1 MSKNIAIAP
10 GVFDILPN
18 DPQEL
23 WRSSYL
29 WNFVENEIR
38 RIATEYGYQEI
49 RTPIFERTEVFH
61 RGVGE
66 TSDIVSKEMY
76 TFIDKGE
83 RSMTLRP
90 EGTAAVMRAFI
101 ENQLHQQSSLTK
113 IFYICPMFRYE
124 RSQAGRYRQH
134 HQFGAEAIGNGSPE
148 QDAELIDL
156 LFTLYNRLG
165 LTNLNVNINSI
176 GDTESRIS
184 FRKALQDYLHNHFND
199 LSEDSKKRFETN
211 PLRILDSKDPK
222 DKMIAAGA
230 PSILEY
236 LNTESKDHFETLK
249 NQLTAL
255 NIPFEVNIQLVR
267 GLDYYNRTVFEI
279 TSGELGAQNSVAGG
293 GRYDGLLKTL
303 GGPDLPASGFGCGL
317 ERLIQTMIKQQA
329 PLPAPPSPLLY
340 FIPLGEAAKN
350 SCFILVHHLRQE
362 GIHVEMD
369 LSGRKLGKVMQHA
382 NQLKAKFVSVVGE
395 NELASGIIELK
406 DMASGKTLKISTSE
420 AAKFLLI
427 EQKSPK
433 FMELWK
439 EMSEPF
445 TDPALAEFF
454 VQKINASIAS
464 SRSASNALHDA
475 IESIKEIVK

>member
-1 MSKNIAIAP
+1 MSKNIPIAP

-18 DPQEL
+18 DPQEI

-29 WNFVENEIR
+29 WNFLEKEIR
-38 RIATEYGYQEI
+38 RIATEYGFQEI
-49 RTPIFERTEVFH
+49 RTPVFERTEVFQ

-76 TFIDKGE
+76 TFIDKGD

-90 EGTAAVMRAFI
+90 EGTAAAMRSFI
-101 ENQLHQQSSLTK
+101 ENQLHQQSSLNK
-113 IFYICPMFRYE
+113 IFYISPMFRYE

-156 LFTLYNRLG
+156 LFTLYKRLG
-165 LTNLNVNINSI
+165 LSNLNVDINSI
-176 GDTESRIS
+176 GDNDSRIS
-184 FRKALQDYLHNHFND
+184 FRKALQDYLHSHFEQ

-222 DKMIAAGA
+222 DRSITAGA
-230 PSILEY
+230 PSILDY
-236 LNTESKDHFETLK
+236 LNSESKDHFESLK
-249 NQLTAL
+249 NLLTAL
-255 NIPFEVNIQLVR
+255 NIPFEVNDRLVR

-279 TSGELGAQNSVAGG
+279 TAGELGAQNSIAGG

-317 ERLIQTMIKQQA
+317 ERLIQTMIKQQV
-329 PLPAPPSPLLY
+329 PLPTPPRPLLY
-340 FIPLGEAAKN
+340 LIPLGDSAKN
-350 SCFILVHHLRQE
+350 SCFKLVHDFRQE
-362 GIHVEMD
+362 GLHVEMD
-369 LSGRKLGKVMQHA
+369 LSGRKLVKVMQHA
-382 NQLKAKFVSVVGE
+382 NQLKAKFVAVVGE
-395 NELASGIIELK
+395 NELASGMIELK
-406 DMASGKTLKISTSE
+406 DMASGNTLKLSIPE
-420 AAKFLLI
+420 VAKFLLI
-427 EQKSPK
+427 ELKSPK
-433 FMELWK
+433 FMKLWE

-445 TDPALAEFF
+445 SNAALEEFF
-454 VQKINASIAS
+454 VQKINSSIAASRTAS
-464 SRSASNALHDA
+464 SALHDA